1 MSAALLV
8 LSFCSTKL
16 LGLDRTVRL
25 ATALGRRCRPLWR
38 AFGIRPAPQIADR
51 VQRGLRFLPFPIE
64 CLDQAIVTWYLL
76 NLRGHAANLR
86 VGMKLSPVSGHAWV
100 VNGGQTFVATPGLED
115 FTVVA
120 EYPAWR

>member
-1 MSAALLV
+1 MNAVLLV
-8 LSFCSTKL
+8 LSFLGTKFF
-16 LGLDRTVRL
+16 GLDRTVRL
-25 ATALGRRCRPLWR
+25 VSGLGRRCRPLFR
-38 AFGIRPAPQIADR
+38 AKPAADIAAG

-76 NLRGHAANLR
+76 NLRGHTAALR

-100 VNGGQTFVATPGLED
+100 VNGPQVFVTTPGLED

-120 EYPAWR
+120 EYPGWV